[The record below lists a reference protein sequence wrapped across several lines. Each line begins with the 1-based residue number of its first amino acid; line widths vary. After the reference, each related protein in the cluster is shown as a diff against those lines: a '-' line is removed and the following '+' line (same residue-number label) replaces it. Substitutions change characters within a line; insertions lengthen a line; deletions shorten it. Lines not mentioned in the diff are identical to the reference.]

1 MSETAPKKS
10 SYKKLFSNTVIFAV
24 GSFSSKILVIL
35 LVKVYTSYLSRA
47 ELGVNDVITQ
57 IANWLQPVVT
67 MTISEAVIRFGLDK
81 AFSKKNVFT
90 IGNLICAAGF
100 ALLGII
106 LPVVAVSG
114 IADKYLN
121 GYSLLLYVYIVM
133 SGLKLLYSTFVRAL
147 EKVKLFAIN
156 GILTTFLTL
165 FGTVLFIMGFRMGNT
180 GYLLSIIV
188 SDFLSVVFLTVTAK
202 LWRYFDFK
210 HIDFDMMQTML
221 RYSVPLIPAQVL
233 WLITNSSDSF
243 MTMHYLGPGP
253 NGVLSA
259 SYKIPNLVATVYF
272 MFGQAWNMS
281 AILEDDSDDRE
292 EFYTNVFDLNQ
303 CLLYIIA
310 AGCLLIVDPLTKI
323 WLGPEFHDSARYS
336 PILIYSSVF
345 SCFVTFLGSI
355 YLTSKRTT
363 RSLVTSLFSG
373 IINVGLNI
381 ILIPAIGLYGPP
393 LSTVA
398 SYLVVFVIRA
408 LDSRRIVPFDLKI
421 PKLIINNVLLVMM
434 TVINVLRFA
443 RGMRG
448 LTLLLPVL
456 FLAVFLLNYKPL
468 WAAASRLLPKR
479 ITDLV
484 ERIGLPKLIAAAAVC
499 CAVLAIGAATR
510 GWLFYFG
517 CIFALSVALI
527 INKPMIAYGAAGG
540 FFLTGWFAASAGA
553 GAFVAGAAL
562 LVTLLRWRRKK
573 VLLALVLLADICA
586 GSLWG
591 FSAFVLAVCIEL
603 AAAAVIWRKRLF
615 KTVYRLMFVQR
626 PDLSIFIDKPEEETE
641 EPHCEAD

>member
-35 LVKVYTSYLSRA
+35 LVKVYTTYLSRA

-90 IGNLICAAGF
+90 IGNIICAAGF
-100 ALLGII
+100 AILGVI
-106 LPVVAVSG
+106 LPIVAVSG

-121 GYSLLLYVYIVM
+121 GYSLLLYVYIVT
-133 SGLKLLYSTFVRAL
+133 SSLKLLYSTFVRAL
-147 EKVKLFAIN
+147 EKVKLFAFN

-165 FGTVLFIMGFRMGNT
+165 TGTVLFIMVFKMGNT

-188 SDFLSVVFLTVTAK
+188 SDFLSVIFLTFTAK
-202 LWRYFDFK
+202 LWRYLDFRS
-210 HIDFDMMQTML
+210 IDREMMSTML
-221 RYSVPLIPAQVL
+221 RYSIPLIPAQLL

-243 MTMHYLGPGP
+243 MTTHYLGAGP

-292 EFYTNVFDLNQ
+292 EFYSNVFNLNQ

-310 AGCLLIVDPLTKI
+310 AGCLMIVDPLTNI
-323 WLGPEFHDSARYS
+323 WLGPEFHESARYS

-355 YLTSKRTT
+355 YLTSRRTT

-373 IINVGLNI
+373 VINVGLNI
-381 ILIPAIGLYGPP
+381 ILIPTIGLYGPP

-398 SYLVVFVIRA
+398 SYLVVFIIRA
-408 LDSRRIVPFDLKI
+408 YDSRKIVPFNLNI
-421 PKLIINNVLLVMM
+421 PKLVLNNVILIMM
-434 TVINVLRFA
+434 TVINVMRFNN
-443 RGMRG
+443 GMG
-448 LTLLLPVL
+448 KLNLLLL
-456 FLAVFLLNYKPL
+456 FLMVFVINYKPL
-468 WAAASRLLPKR
+468 WAAVSNMLPAR
-479 ITDLV
+479 IRALI
-484 ERIGLPKLIAAAAVC
+484 ERIGVVRLIVAAIVGAGVIW
-499 CAVLAIGAATR
+499 LSAATK
-510 GWLFYFG
+510 GWLFYLLCG
-517 CIFALSVALI
+517 AVLSMALVL
-527 INKPMIAYGAAGG
+527 NKPKFAWGAVGG
-540 FFLTGWFAASAGA
+540 LFVGVWIMTSAGA
-553 GAFVAGAAL
+553 AAFTAGAVLFAIMI
-562 LVTLLRWRRKK
+562 RWKRNTAAAAI
-573 VLLALVLLADICA
+573 VLCADICI

-591 FSAFVLAVCIEL
+591 VPAFVLAVCLEL
-603 AAAAVIWRKRLF
+603 VLAGVILRRQLMQLVAEILF
-615 KTVYRLMFVQR
+615 
-626 PDLSIFIDKPEEETE
+626 DHSENTE
-641 EPHCEAD
+641 E

>member
-1 MSETAPKKS
+1 MYCVIKECNIMSETAPKKS

-35 LVKVYTSYLSRA
+35 LVKVYTTYLSQA

-90 IGNLICAAGF
+90 IGNIICAAGF
-100 ALLGII
+100 AILGVI
-106 LPVVAVSG
+106 LPVVALSG

-133 SGLKLLYSTFVRAL
+133 SSLKLLYSTFVRAL
-147 EKVKLFAIN
+147 EKVKLFAFN

-165 FGTVLFIMGFRMGNT
+165 TGTVLFIMVFKMGNT

-188 SDFLSVVFLTVTAK
+188 SDFLSVVFLTFTAK
-202 LWRYFDFK
+202 LWRY
-210 HIDFDMMQTML
+210 IDLRSIDREMMSTML
-221 RYSVPLIPAQVL
+221 RYSIPLIPAQLL

-243 MTMHYLGPGP
+243 MTTHYLGPGP

-292 EFYTNVFDLNQ
+292 EFYSNVFNLNQ

-310 AGCLLIVDPLTKI
+310 AGCLMIVEPLTRV
-323 WLGPEFHDSARYS
+323 WLGPEFRESAKYS

-355 YLTSKRTT
+355 YLTSKRTS

-373 IINVGLNI
+373 VINVGLNI
-381 ILIPAIGLYGPP
+381 ILIPTIGLYGPP

-408 LDSRRIVPFDLKI
+408 YDSRKIVPFNLNI
-421 PKLIINNVLLVMM
+421 PKLVLNNVILVMM
-434 TVINVLRFA
+434 TVINVLHFN
-443 RGMRG
+443 RGMG
-448 LTLLLPVL
+448 KVSLLLPLL
-456 FLAVFLLNYKPL
+456 FLMVFVINYKDL
-468 WAAASRLLPKR
+468 WGAVSNMLPAR
-479 ITDLV
+479 IRALI
-484 ERIGLPKLIAAAAVC
+484 ERIGVVRLLAAAVVC
-499 CAVLAIGAATR
+499 TGVIGLSIATKGWLYCLLCGAVLSMALVLNKHAVARGAVGGLFIGV
-510 GWLFYFG
+510 W
-517 CIFALSVALI
+517 IMS
-527 INKPMIAYGAAGG
+527 
-540 FFLTGWFAASAGA
+540 SAGA
-553 GAFVAGAAL
+553 AAFAAGAVL
-562 LVTLLRWRRKK
+562 LTVMIRWRSRSDAA
-573 VLLALVLLADICA
+573 VLILCADVCF

-591 FSAFVLAVCIEL
+591 ISAFVLAVCLEL
-603 AAAAVIWRKRLF
+603 VLAGVILRRQLMQLVAELLF
-615 KTVYRLMFVQR
+615 DRSENND
-626 PDLSIFIDKPEEETE
+626 P
-641 EPHCEAD
+641 

>member
-35 LVKVYTSYLSRA
+35 LVKVYTTYLSRA

-81 AFSKKNVFT
+81 SFSKKNVFT
-90 IGNLICAAGF
+90 IGNIICAAGF
-100 ALLGII
+100 AILGVIMPI
-106 LPVVAVSG
+106 VALSG
-114 IADKYLN
+114 IADRYLN
-121 GYSLLLYVYIVM
+121 GYSLLLYVYIIT
-133 SGLKLLYSTFVRAL
+133 SSLKLLYSTFVRAL
-147 EKVKLFAIN
+147 EKVKLFAFN

-165 FGTVLFIMGFRMGNT
+165 FGTVLFIMVFKMGNT

-188 SDFLSVVFLTVTAK
+188 SDFLSVIFLTFAAK
-202 LWRYFDFK
+202 LWRYLDFRS
-210 HIDFDMMQTML
+210 IDREMMQTML
-221 RYSVPLIPAQVL
+221 RYSVPLIPAQLL

-243 MTMHYLGPGP
+243 MTTHYLGPGP

-292 EFYTNVFDLNQ
+292 EFYSNVFNLNQ

-310 AGCLLIVDPLTKI
+310 AGCLMIVDPLTRI
-323 WLGPEFHDSARYS
+323 WLGPEFRESARYS

-381 ILIPAIGLYGPP
+381 ILIPTIGLYGPP

-398 SYLVVFVIRA
+398 SYLVVFIIRA
-408 LDSRRIVPFDLKI
+408 YDSRKIVPFELNI
-421 PKLIINNVLLVMM
+421 PKLLVNNVLLVIM
-434 TVINVLRFA
+434 TIINVLHFT
-443 RGMRG
+443 RG
-448 LTLLLPVL
+448 LGRITLLLPVL
-456 FLAVFLLNYKPL
+456 FLVIFLINYKPL
-468 WAAASRLLPKR
+468 WAAVSRLLPKR
-479 ITDLV
+479 ITELI
-484 ERIGLPKLIAAAAVC
+484 ERIGVGRLIGAAAAV
-499 CAVLAIGAATR
+499 AVVVALSVLTR
-510 GWLFYFG
+510 GWLFYLI
-517 CIFALSVALI
+517 CAAVLSVSVMLD
-527 INKPMIAYGAAGG
+527 KPKIGLCAVGGLFLGVWMSATVGAAA
-540 FFLTGWFAASAGA
+540 FTAA
-553 GAFVAGAAL
+553 AAL
-562 LVTLLRWRRKK
+562 GIMFARWRSRK
-573 VLLALVLLADICA
+573 VLLAIVLMADICV
-586 GSLWG
+586 GSLFG
-591 FSAFVLAVCIEL
+591 PAAFVLVTSAE
-603 AAAAVIWRKRLF
+603 VIAGGVIFRRK
-615 KTVYRLMFVQR
+615 LMKLIGQLMYGER
-626 PDLSIFIDKPEEETE
+626 NKQ
-641 EPHCEAD
+641 